1 MKILESQPKLVEQ
14 VHKAILSEIAE
25 AKLKAGSRII
35 QEQIAQELG
44 VSRQPVQQALVLLKN
59 QGVLTEAPGRG
70 LQVAPL
76 NLELIR
82 QMYEVRAVMEGLAFR
97 RASENFSESAKK
109 RAEKLLA
116 ACQQRAVQNPSLAE
130 Y

>member
-44 VSRQPVQQALVLLKN
+44 VSRQPLQQAPVLLKQ
-59 QGVLTEAPGRG
+59 QGVLPEAQGLG
-70 LQVAPL
+70 LQLAPL
-76 NLELIR
+76 NR
-82 QMYEVRAVMEGLAFR
+82 D
-97 RASENFSESAKK
+97 
-109 RAEKLLA
+109 
-116 ACQQRAVQNPSLAE
+116 
-130 Y
+130 